1 MFRCLKADTF
11 LSYRLLSGQHLS
23 FLLEEGR
30 WQSWDPWEGRST
42 GALEVLTVSLAA
54 LLCAEQARP
63 EVALS
68 GGWKISRIGL
78 KFRLIRYL
86 NFSNESGY

>member
-23 FLLEEGR
+23 FLLEKGR

-42 GALEVLTVSLAA
+42 GALEVLTVSGRTLV
-54 LLCAEQARP
+54 C
-63 EVALS
+63 
-68 GGWKISRIGL
+68 
-78 KFRLIRYL
+78 
-86 NFSNESGY
+86 